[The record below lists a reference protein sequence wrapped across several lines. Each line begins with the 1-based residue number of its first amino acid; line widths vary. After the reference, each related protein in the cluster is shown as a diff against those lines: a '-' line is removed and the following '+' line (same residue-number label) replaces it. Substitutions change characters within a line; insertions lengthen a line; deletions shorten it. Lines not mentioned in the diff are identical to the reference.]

1 MPGTPPSTRYSLECC
16 IEIPCNRR
24 VLCLRRPIPRVR
36 WRLRSKVKITATQDK
51 IARTCYAS
59 VGLQCEM
66 GVHKIKCFGSYSLW
80 ISITSKFLDLW
91 WGHTLSGLARMLTV
105 CSSCTRGT
113 SGLCIALPAVPSLP
127 LPTFPGRSEPSNG
140 LQLPPRSKTMPTQVL
155 LPLAFH
161 FEAKW
166 HEGSRTIQAL
176 IPEDHDHNPA
186 AQLKILCC
194 HEEERRHHVLW
205 R

>member
-113 SGLCIALPAVPSLP
+113 SGLCIARPPQ
-127 LPTFPGRSEPSNG
+127 TFPGRDQCAAAAIS
-140 LQLPPRSKTMPTQVL
+140 LQPPRSIK
-155 LPLAFH
+155 
-161 FEAKW
+161 
-166 HEGSRTIQAL
+166 SRAD
-176 IPEDHDHNPA
+176 PNPPSTDFPF
-186 AQLKILCC
+186 QSY
-194 HEEERRHHVLW
+194 VSV
-205 R
+205 